1 MEVHLE
7 VRFTRKYARL
17 PVLIEVLRLDRSHG
31 LYFHSIESERG
42 DVVHSLDNRPS
53 LAGQRNPG
61 RT

>member
-7 VRFTRKYARL
+7 VRVPGKYARL

-31 LYFHSIESERG
+31 LYFHRIKPERG

-53 LAGQRNPG
+53 LAGQRNTG